1 MVAGSKRSGRAR
13 PAYGPSDAGEFF
25 DRWMADAERDCPL
38 RDPDAPRYGH
48 STPRIHTPP
57 LRDLTPDT
65 SAGYSCIEF
74 SHDVLGIPLLPWQQ
88 ETLIRAL
95 ELNRAGTRFRF
106 RTVVLLVA
114 RQNGKST
121 LAQALCLWAMYVL
134 GVKMTLGTAQDLDI
148 AEELWSGCVDIAE
161 SVPEL
166 AATIKNVN
174 KVNGKKSLDLQTGER
189 YKVKASNRKAGRG
202 LSADLIV
209 LDELREHTNWDSWGA
224 VTKTMMARPKAQTW
238 CLSNAGDDA
247 SVVLMSLRK
256 KAHLALGDPDGI
268 NADDTDLTASGGDSL
283 CLIEYSAA
291 PGRST
296 TDRDGWAESNP
307 SLGYTVE
314 EASLEA
320 AEATDPEP
328 VYRTE
333 CMCQWVDVM
342 AVGPFP
348 EGAWE
353 ACTDPRGIIPD
364 DAPISYAVDVS
375 WDRGAAYVA
384 ACGPQ
389 ASGRLQVEIVAARP
403 GQGWAEWLPEWF
415 RGFVDADN
423 PARVV
428 VQGKACPAAI
438 LVDTLADVEG
448 LTVVPWVGGD
458 LGIGCGLIYDQVAAA
473 APDSTSSLKPLA
485 HRGQEALNLAA
496 HTAAQR
502 FYGDGWYWDRKN
514 SPQDAAPLIAATE
527 ALWDQLANAPEEPAT
542 SIYEAGPLPLV

>member
-57 LRDLTPDT
+57 LRDLTPET

-291 PGRST
+291 PGRAT
-296 TDRDGWAESNP
+296 TDR
-307 SLGYTVE
+307 
-314 EASLEA
+314 
-320 AEATDPEP
+320 
-328 VYRTE
+328 
-333 CMCQWVDVM
+333 
-342 AVGPFP
+342 
-348 EGAWE
+348 
-353 ACTDPRGIIPD
+353 
-364 DAPISYAVDVS
+364 
-375 WDRGAAYVA
+375 
-384 ACGPQ
+384 
-389 ASGRLQVEIVAARP
+389 
-403 GQGWAEWLPEWF
+403 
-415 RGFVDADN
+415 
-423 PARVV
+423 
-428 VQGKACPAAI
+428 
-438 LVDTLADVEG
+438 
-448 LTVVPWVGGD
+448 
-458 LGIGCGLIYDQVAAA
+458 
-473 APDSTSSLKPLA
+473 
-485 HRGQEALNLAA
+485 
-496 HTAAQR
+496 
-502 FYGDGWYWDRKN
+502 
-514 SPQDAAPLIAATE
+514 
-527 ALWDQLANAPEEPAT
+527 
-542 SIYEAGPLPLV
+542 